1 MENKTDIIENFQ
13 QYVTDLIN
21 GKVGKNIK
29 LEFEELKTLNNLHL
43 TFNYLTRYE
52 NDEDYE
58 LILVYAKR
66 FEKYLIGR
74 AKLPEL

>member
-1 MENKTDIIENFQ
+1 M
-13 QYVTDLIN
+13 
-21 GKVGKNIK
+21 IK
-29 LEFEELKTLNNLHL
+29 SKIDARERALELAVELAKADMLDEELR
-43 TFNYLTRYE
+43 TFDEEYE

>member
-1 MENKTDIIENFQ
+1 M
-13 QYVTDLIN
+13 
-21 GKVGKNIK
+21 IK
-29 LEFEELKTLNNLHL
+29 SKIDARERALELAVELAKADMLDKELCTFDEE
-43 TFNYLTRYE
+43 YDS
-52 NDEDYE
+52 DEDYE

>member
-1 MENKTDIIENFQ
+1 M
-13 QYVTDLIN
+13 
-21 GKVGKNIK
+21 IK
-29 LEFEELKTLNNLHL
+29 SKIDARERALELAVELAKADMLDEALLTSDEE
-43 TFNYLTRYE
+43 YE
-52 NDEDYE
+52 NDDMEDYE